1 MKVLVIAS
9 AKGGSGKT
17 TMARNLCAAL
27 AAAGVNVGALDTD
40 DQVTL
45 TKWWGKR
52 DERGDASLPKIALYQ
67 ASIHQAIEGIG
78 ELSHDVVVVDTPP
91 VVDHDG
97 SLSKLID
104 KADYVLIPVRPTDDD
119 WVSVQVVHELAV
131 RANKPFG
138 YVINQATPRASLV
151 ETCKRVLLDRGGTVC
166 PFIIGVRQ
174 DYPIAGMTGLGVTEV
189 KGMKQA
195 AEEIEGVLSFVRQQM
210 GGFD

>member
-17 TMARNLCAAL
+17 TLARNLCAAV
-27 AAAGVNVGALDTD
+27 AESGVDVGAVDTD
-40 DQVTL
+40 DQITL
-45 TKWWGKR
+45 SKWWAKR
-52 DERGDASLPKIALYQ
+52 DERKGENLPRIALYQ
-67 ASIHQAIEGIG
+67 ASIHEAVDGID
-78 ELSHDVVVVDTPP
+78 ELNHDIVVVDTPP
-91 VVDHDG
+91 VVDRDG

-131 RANKPFG
+131 RAGKPFG
-138 YVINQATPRASLV
+138 YVINQATARASLV
-151 ETCKRVLLDRGGTVC
+151 ETCKRVLLDRGGAVC
-166 PFIIGVRQ
+166 PFVIGVRQ

-195 AEEIEGVLSFVRQQM
+195 SEDITVVTSFLRLQM
-210 GGFD
+210 DGFR